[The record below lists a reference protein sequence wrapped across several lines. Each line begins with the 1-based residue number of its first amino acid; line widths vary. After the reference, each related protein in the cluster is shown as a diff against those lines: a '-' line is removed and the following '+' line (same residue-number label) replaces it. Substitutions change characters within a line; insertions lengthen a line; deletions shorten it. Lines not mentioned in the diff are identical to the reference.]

1 MRMRANASVFIAR
14 MMLSTPLCPPLPRA
28 KTILSVPSG
37 KSRSSWTTRR
47 FFAAFGLFTNA
58 VTALPERFII
68 VSGNTSV
75 AFPFSIAPLL
85 TSAFAFLLKTK
96 SSKPSCFARNST
108 ALRPALCRVLSYSFS
123 GFPSPTTTSAI
134 AGMVTQLT
142 LSERVRQ
149 KWGLDL
155 AERPGARPFLS
166 HLLAKTCTV
175 CDFKYNASMSDTW
188 KGLLKD
194 LFTLAFLIVV
204 VVIPIRVFIVS
215 PFIVDGDSMSPTF
228 ENLDYLVVDELVYT
242 FKAPARGDVIVFR
255 YPENP
260 SIFYIKRVIGVPG
273 EMVSIDHGIITITT
287 ENGVKFALTEP

>member
-1 MRMRANASVFIAR
+1 
-14 MMLSTPLCPPLPRA
+14 
-28 KTILSVPSG
+28 
-37 KSRSSWTTRR
+37 
-47 FFAAFGLFTNA
+47 
-58 VTALPERFII
+58 
-68 VSGNTSV
+68 
-75 AFPFSIAPLL
+75 
-85 TSAFAFLLKTK
+85 
-96 SSKPSCFARNST
+96 
-108 ALRPALCRVLSYSFS
+108 
-123 GFPSPTTTSAI
+123 
-134 AGMVTQLT
+134 
-142 LSERVRQ
+142 
-149 KWGLDL
+149 
-155 AERPGARPFLS
+155 
-166 HLLAKTCTV
+166 
-175 CDFKYNASMSDTW
+175 MSDTW

-287 ENGVKFALTEP
+287 ENGVKFALTEPYIVNEDATYTKNFSLLPGEYFVMGDNRPNSSDSRSWGPLPREDIIGRVDLRLLPLSRSGFFPGAARSSTTPATTP